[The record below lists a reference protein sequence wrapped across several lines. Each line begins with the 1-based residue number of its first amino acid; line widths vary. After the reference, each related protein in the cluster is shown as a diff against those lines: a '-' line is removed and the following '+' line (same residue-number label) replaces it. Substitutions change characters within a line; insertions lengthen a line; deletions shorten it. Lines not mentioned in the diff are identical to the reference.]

1 MTQHLKILQD
11 MEDALDDAYAA
22 GIRNSKREW
31 VGLTDEERKEIHDT
45 WRHKACLTAWGY
57 EEAIEAKLKEKNT

>member
-11 MEDALDDAYAA
+11 MQEALDDAYAA

-31 VGLTDEERKEIHDT
+31 VGLNQIEVRQIFQTMFDAEANWPSFAD
-45 WRHKACLTAWGY
+45 
-57 EEAIEAKLKEKNT
+57 AIEAKLKEKNT

>member
-31 VGLTDEERKEIHDT
+31 IGLTPVE
-45 WRHKACLTAWGY
+45 KAHIWALPHEQW
-57 EEAIEAKLKEKNT
+57 IEATAKLLMEKNT